1 MREQGSHRV
10 ELPPRW
16 RGRQVAGSILSRCS
30 YPLTSSAR
38 STHLHTRHC
47 THITYTGG
55 NITYESV
62 KPNVTFASVPF
73 FPQIIWMEV
82 DWSAHP
88 RWQTSGR
95 TRLRWGR
102 PGEVALARSPGW
114 RRPGGGARVEAP
126 RRGRPGKVARQD
138 CPARSPVGSPRR
150 FLRQPLKTYP
160 NHRTNTS
167 RHESALPT
175 KITSVSAPTMV
186 ARCALRGVPS

>member
-16 RGRQVAGSILSRCS
+16 RGRQVAGSVLSRGS
-30 YPLTSSAR
+30 YLLTSSAR
-38 STHLHTRHC
+38 STHLHTRRC
-47 THITYTGG
+47 MRITYMGG
-55 NITYESV
+55 NITHDSV

-82 DWSAHP
+82 DWSGRP

-95 TRLRWGR
+95 TRLG
-102 PGEVALARSPGW
+102 GVAPARSPRVEAPGW
-114 RRPGGGARVEAP
+114 RRPGEVAQQ
-126 RRGRPGKVARQD
+126 GRPARL
-138 CPARSPVGSPRR
+138 PVGSPRH

-175 KITSVSAPTMV
+175 KITSASAPTMV
-186 ARCALRGVPS
+186 AQCALRGVPA

>member
-16 RGRQVAGSILSRCS
+16 RGRQVAGSILSRGS

-38 STHLHTRHC
+38 STHLHTRRC
-47 THITYTGG
+47 TRITYMGG
-55 NITYESV
+55 NITHDSV

-82 DWSAHP
+82 DWSGRP

-95 TRLRWGR
+95 TRLG
-102 PGEVALARSPGW
+102 GVAPARSPGW
-114 RRPGGGARVEAP
+114 RRLGGGA
-126 RRGRPGKVARQD
+126 Q
-138 CPARSPVGSPRR
+138 ARSPVGSPRR

-175 KITSVSAPTMV
+175 KITSASAPTMV
-186 ARCALRGVPS
+186 AQCALRGVPA

>member
-1 MREQGSHRV
+1 M

-16 RGRQVAGSILSRCS
+16 RGRQVAGSVLSRGS
-30 YPLTSSAR
+30 YLLTSSAR
-38 STHLHTRHC
+38 STHLHTRRC
-47 THITYTGG
+47 TRITYMGG
-55 NITYESV
+55 NITHDSV

-82 DWSAHP
+82 DWSGRP

-95 TRLRWGR
+95 LALGGVAPARSPRVEAPGWRR
-102 PGEVALARSPGW
+102 PGEVA
-114 RRPGGGARVEAP
+114 PGGGARVEAP
-126 RRGRPGKVARQD
+126 GWRRPGEVAQQGRL
-138 CPARSPVGSPRR
+138 ARSPVGSPRR

-175 KITSVSAPTMV
+175 KITSASAPTMV
-186 ARCALRGVPS
+186 AQCAPRGVPA